1 MKVLNYIVTT
11 AYDNIN
17 ELNRPIRNI
26 DILIQAGA
34 ALTPVRV
41 GDFQDNTGDNISEK
55 NRQYCELTAL
65 YWIWKNQT
73 ADYYGLEHYRRAF
86 TLNDSEILD
95 ILSQGVDAIIPKK
108 KRDVPLR

>member
-11 AYDNIN
+11 ASDNIN

-41 GDFQDNTGDNISEK
+41 GDFHDNTGDNISEK
-55 NRQYCELTAL
+55 
-65 YWIWKNQT
+65 
-73 ADYYGLEHYRRAF
+73 
-86 TLNDSEILD
+86 S
-95 ILSQGVDAIIPKK
+95 
-108 KRDVPLR
+108 

>member
-1 MKVLNYIVTT
+1 MQSSATGKLT
-11 AYDNIN
+11 ASDNIN

-55 NRQYCELTAL
+55 MCENSLQPKYSFSSQY
-65 YWIWKNQT
+65 
-73 ADYYGLEHYRRAF
+73 G
-86 TLNDSEILD
+86 IL
-95 ILSQGVDAIIPKK
+95 LA
-108 KRDVPLR
+108 